1 MDEIYMITENSWF
14 PYKQHFINVNC
25 PKILLM

>member
-1 MDEIYMITENSWF
+1 MNEIYMITEDSWF
-14 PYKQHFINVNC
+14 PYKQQTINVNC